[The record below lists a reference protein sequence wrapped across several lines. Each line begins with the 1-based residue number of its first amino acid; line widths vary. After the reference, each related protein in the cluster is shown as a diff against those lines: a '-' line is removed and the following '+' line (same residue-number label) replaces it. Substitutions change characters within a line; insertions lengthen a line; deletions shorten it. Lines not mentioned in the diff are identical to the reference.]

1 MLQYSDFC
9 ILLRMNALSRSMEE
23 GPTSPRSPSLLHA
36 SLPSAHP
43 AAQRL
48 TGRGCAER

>member
-23 GPTSPRSPSLLHA
+23 GSSSLTLSALSPA
-36 SLPSAHP
+36 YVP
-43 AAQRL
+43 A
-48 TGRGCAER
+48 TVS